1 MNNLI
6 NIAKIL
12 KPHGVKGA
20 IKVQPLIDDD
30 VPFSIFNEVFLGNE
44 HIPSKIVGITNLNNA
59 YAIKLDT
66 INDVARVNDY
76 KFQFIS
82 VDRNK
87 YAKYFDNLLVTD
99 LMGAKIIDENGNLV
113 GYIVNVEQ
121 YGSADVL
128 TLNCNGVSYQ
138 VPFVEDIIWQNSKGE
153 FVINKKRFDE
163 VKV

>member
-20 IKVQPLIDDD
+20 VKIQPLIDDD
-30 VPFSIFNEVFLGNE
+30 VPFSIFNEVFLGDE
-44 HIPSKIVGITNLNNA
+44 RIPSKITGITKLNGA
-59 YAIKLDT
+59 FAIKLDT
-66 INDVARVNDY
+66 IAEVGKVNDY
-76 KFQFIS
+76 KFQYIS

-87 YAKYFDNLLVTD
+87 YSKYFEDLLVSD
-99 LMGAKIIDENGNLV
+99 LIGAKIQDENGNLF

-128 TLNCNGVSYQ
+128 TINCNGVGYQ
-138 VPFVEDIIWQNSKGE
+138 IPFVEDIVWRNEKGE

-163 VKV
+163 VKI